1 MRKLPVTNLHR
12 SGPELIV
19 DSFAGGGG
27 ASVGIER
34 ALCRSPDVA
43 INHDAE
49 ALAMHRAN
57 HPHTRHY
64 ATDIFEI
71 DPRVVCRNQPVGLAW
86 FSPDCTHH
94 SKARGGKPIRQA
106 GKKSRALAWVVVK
119 WARDVRPRV
128 ILLEN
133 VEEFADW
140 GPVVEKVGG
149 DGAPLLHPD
158 GTPWYVPCDRRRGST
173 FRKWVRSL
181 ERLGYAVEWKQLRA
195 CDYGAPTVRK
205 RLFVI
210 ARCDGKP
217 IRWPKPTH
225 GRPDSPAVKSGRL
238 QPWRTAA
245 EIIDWSI
252 PCPSIFLTPEQ
263 AKLIGCR
270 RPLKENTLKRI
281 AAGLK
286 RYVLDA
292 AKPFVV
298 YCNHGGD
305 WFRGRGVDEPAATVT
320 ASRDAVGLVT
330 PYVTTYHGP
339 KTDGENRGS
348 SVEEPLRTQH
358 TENCF
363 GVVTPFAV
371 PRYGERDGQQPRA
384 SSVEQP
390 LPTVTPTAN
399 GASLVAPVLSR
410 EFGNSI
416 GQPTDEPAATVM
428 PGGGGKSALVQA
440 FLAQHNTGMVGHHPD
455 RPLSTITQRGTQQ
468 QVVAASFLSQQR
480 TSNTGGGTG
489 DINQPVRCLTTANN
503 VAHVMAF
510 LQKYYGNER
519 DGVSLEN
526 PTPTVTTKDRLGVVT
541 VDSIDYQIVD
551 IGMRMLTPR
560 ELFAAQG
567 FPPGYVLNPV
577 HDGRPLS
584 KSSQVR
590 MCGNSVCPDV
600 AAALVR
606 ANCRDLRAKPSRA
619 ARRRQL
625 ELAGV

>member
-1 MRKLPVTNLHR
+1 
-12 SGPELIV
+12 
-19 DSFAGGGG
+19 
-27 ASVGIER
+27 
-34 ALCRSPDVA
+34 
-43 INHDAE
+43 
-49 ALAMHRAN
+49 
-57 HPHTRHY
+57 
-64 ATDIFEI
+64 
-71 DPRVVCRNQPVGLAW
+71 
-86 FSPDCTHH
+86 
-94 SKARGGKPIRQA
+94 
-106 GKKSRALAWVVVK
+106 VK

-133 VEEFADW
+133 VEEFAAW
-140 GPVVEKVGG
+140 GPVVPKVGG
-149 DGAPLLHPD
+149 DGSPLLHAD
-158 GTPWYVPCDRRRGST
+158 GSPWYVPCERRRGKT

-181 ERLGYAVEWKQLRA
+181 ERLGYAVEWRELRA
-195 CDYGAPTVRK
+195 CDFGAPTVRK
-205 RLFVI
+205 RLFVV

-252 PCPSIFLTPEQ
+252 PCPSIFLTPEE
-263 AKLIGCR
+263 ARAIGCK

-286 RYVLDA
+286 RYVLESA
-292 AKPFVV
+292 RPFLVPIT
-298 YCNHGGD
+298 HSGD
-305 WFRGRGVDEPAATVT
+305 VRTNSVD
-320 ASRDAVGLVT
+320 
-330 PYVTTYHGP
+330 
-339 KTDGENRGS
+339 
-348 SVEEPLRTQH
+348 EPLRTITTAH
-358 TENCF
+358 RGEHA
-363 GVVTPFAV
+363 VVAPFAV

-384 SSVEQP
+384 SSIEQP

-399 GASLVAPVLSR
+399 GASLV
-410 EFGNSI
+410 
-416 GQPTDEPAATVM
+416 
-428 PGGGGKSALVQA
+428 QA
-440 FLAQHNTGMVGHHPD
+440 FLAQHNTGMVGHHCD
-455 RPLSTITQRGTQQ
+455 QPLSTITQRGTQQ
-468 QVVAASFLSQQR
+468 QVVAATVVGCGGRAAQSPPTSIDAPLGTVTGKADKCVAAAYLSQQR

-489 DINQPVRCLTTANN
+489 DINQPVRCLTTANH

-526 PTPTVTTKDRLGVVT
+526 PTPTVTTKDRLGIVT

-567 FPPGYVLNPV
+567 FPPGYIINPV
-577 HDGRPLS
+577 HDGRPLP

-606 ANCRDLRAKPSRA
+606 ANCGWLRRKRPRIN
-619 ARRRQL
+619 RQMQL
-625 ELAGV
+625 LGV